1 MIIINSK
8 LQIMRKLFLT
18 LIVLGFV
25 FQNQLLASETN
36 KEIVGTWNY
45 EAPDAPEGFT
55 TGSMVITEKDGVLS
69 AVLKLADGEEIEF
82 STVEYSEGI
91 LLMTL
96 LVDYNTV
103 SISCEVKG
111 TTMTGTVS
119 TPEGDLPI
127 TATKEKRKKKKK

>member
-1 MIIINSK
+1 
-8 LQIMRKLFLT
+8 MRKLFLT

>member
-1 MIIINSK
+1 MK
-8 LQIMRKLFLT
+8 VFFLT

-25 FQNQLLASETN
+25 FQNQLVANETN

-69 AVLKLADGEEIEF
+69 AVLKLADGEEMEF
-82 STVEYSEGI
+82 GTVEYSEGK

-111 TTMTGTVS
+111 TSMTGTVS
-119 TPEGDLPI
+119 TPDGDLPI
-127 TATKEKRKKKKK
+127 TATKEKSKKKKK